1 MQWLSDNAVIVVLA
15 IVAVALLA
23 WPVWQRLAGTMSRSP
38 KADLDPAAFRKK
50 AVMELMTLRDDLE
63 KQGSKTAVTTC
74 KGLIVTLVNG
84 ESG

>member
-1 MQWLSDNAVIVVLA
+1 
-15 IVAVALLA
+15 
-23 WPVWQRLAGTMSRSP
+23 MSRSP
-38 KADLDPAAFRKK
+38 KADLDPAEFRKK